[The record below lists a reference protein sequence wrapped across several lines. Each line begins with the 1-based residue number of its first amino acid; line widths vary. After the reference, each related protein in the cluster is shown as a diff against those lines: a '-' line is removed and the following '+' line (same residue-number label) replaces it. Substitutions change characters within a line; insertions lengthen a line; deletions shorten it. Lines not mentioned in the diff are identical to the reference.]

1 MSLLLKHLE
10 QVVGDYL
17 TGVAFADEYLSLLR
31 WQIAEGHAL
40 ESRATMPGHI
50 TTSAIVLSPDHQQ
63 VLLIDHVA
71 IGRWLQP
78 GGHFEDSRYF
88 HQSAAREAIEETGVN
103 GLTIHPWHGDGDI
116 PFAIDSQD
124 VKGKPSRGETEHVHH
139 DLQYLFVAD
148 PFAALQPQPDE
159 VHAASWKSIT
169 TLSEIG
175 PKALRRLS
183 SLFPSETL
191 TLQAKHL

>member
-1 MSLLLKHLE
+1 MSLFLKHLE
-10 QVVGDYL
+10 QVVGGSL
-17 TGVAFADEYLSLLR
+17 RGVAFADEYLSLLR

-40 ESRATMPGHI
+40 DSRTTMPGHI
-50 TTSAIVLSPDHQQ
+50 TTSAIVLSPNHQQ

-78 GGHFEDSRYF
+78 GGHFEDARYF
-88 HQSAAREAIEETGVN
+88 HQSAAREAIEETRVN
-103 GLTIHPWHGDGDI
+103 GLRIHPWHGDGDI

-124 VKGKPSRGETEHVHH
+124 VEGKSSRCEPSHVHH

-148 PFAALQPQPDE
+148 PSAGLQPQLDE

-169 TLSEIG
+169 TLREIA
-175 PKALRRLS
+175 PKSFRRLS
-183 SLFPSETL
+183 SFSPSVTSMM
-191 TLQAKHL
+191 QAK